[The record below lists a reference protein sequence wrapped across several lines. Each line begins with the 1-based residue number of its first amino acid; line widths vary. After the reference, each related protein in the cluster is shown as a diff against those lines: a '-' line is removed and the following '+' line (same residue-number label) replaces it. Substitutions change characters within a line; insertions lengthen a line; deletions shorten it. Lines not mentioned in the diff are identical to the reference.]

1 MEITIN
7 GITYPE
13 NTPLFILDENYRNFT
28 PSSLNVVAVEG
39 DNNSSTILLQTPR
52 YYRDIDLSTIPV
64 SVYWKT
70 KWLDDEDKPSI
81 GSKALTDFIVE
92 EDKIYFA
99 WILTIDQTYKSDFV
113 DFGLRWENKWTLDT
127 RTCPFK
133 VQRFFD
139 SEEGYIAPSVAE
151 NLQRQIDEEIINRT
165 EADKN
170 LQEQITTNA
179 NAIEQNEQNIVNE
192 TTERKTEDG
201 KLSEAINAEK
211 SSREE
216 SDNLL
221 DGKITNLNNSLQ
233 VEITNRENADSS
245 LSERIDTNAK
255 AITQEITDRKA
266 SDENLAQQ
274 IANIT
279 AVQIR
284 NKSEAINSTEAN
296 VQTVATQYMV
306 DNYQRQPQN
315 FDGLIITV
323 TDKNNDKILYI
334 YSEVSKLWI
343 NSGINDVD
351 LSNYYTKGEV
361 DNKIDTLNKQIVSF
375 DIYSSKTEFT
385 TVDVLIPNKETI

>member
-70 KWLDDEDKPSI
+70 KWLDDEGKPSI
-81 GSKALTDFIVE
+81 GSKVLTDFVVE
-92 EDKIYFA
+92 EDKVYFA

-151 NLQRQIDEEIINRT
+151 DLQRQIDKEIVNRT

-170 LQEQITTNA
+170 LQEQITISA
-179 NAIEQNEQNIVNE
+179 SAIEQNEQNIVNE
-192 TTERKTEDG
+192 TAERKAEDG
-201 KLSEAINAEK
+201 KLAEAINSEK

-216 SDNLL
+216 NDGLL
-221 DGKITNLNNSLQ
+221 DEKITNLNNLLQ
-233 VEITNRENADSS
+233 AETTNRENADNS
-245 LSERIDTNAK
+245 LSERIDTNKK
-255 AITQEITDRKA
+255 AITQEIADRKA
-266 SDENLAQQ
+266 ADENLAQQ

-284 NKSEAINSTEAN
+284 NKSEVINSTEAN
-296 VQTVATQYMV
+296 VQTTATQYIV

-361 DNKIDTLNKQIVSF
+361 DSKIDTLNGQIVSF
-375 DIYSSKTEFT
+375 DIYSSKTEFI
-385 TVDVLIPNKETI
+385 TVNVLIPSK